1 MKEELIPVKRLTQEE
16 YSLAQEEA
24 TAEARKEVAWKTSN
38 ILNGG
43 VLIFI
48 GWFYYFSS
56 DLELVLHTFLVLKI
70 LQPII
75 IFIQILPIKGDAGEY
90 LLKKNWKEVESVLID
105 EINRL
110 KKRTTPKEIAEAYNS
125 SLSETDENKMHRVLS
140 IQHPDRQIKV
150 SITCIPESRKEEWSW
165 M

>member
-1 MKEELIPVKRLTQEE
+1 M
-16 YSLAQEEA
+16 
-24 TAEARKEVAWKTSN
+24 
-38 ILNGG
+38 
-43 VLIFI
+43 
-48 GWFYYFSS
+48 
-56 DLELVLHTFLVLKI
+56 LKI

-125 SLSETDENKMHRVLS
+125 FLTGVDEGKKSKVL
-140 IQHPDRQIKV
+140 IVQLEDRQIQV
-150 SITCIPESRKEEWSW
+150 SLTCIPESRKDEWSC